1 MKLKFLSRFKERF
14 SATTNIVSPTPGYA
28 SAGYSKRSLFNWIAP
43 LKSGKTEISANQN
56 KTLVARAYDAYR
68 NQDIARAAVTQV
80 KTNAVGCGL
89 KVNPNIDAEYLG
101 LTEEQEDE
109 LESAIE
115 REFDLFTNNCDAE
128 RTLDL
133 EGLQLLSLATFLI
146 SGDSFANTFF
156 HEYPGDIY
164 ALKIQII
171 DADRVC
177 NPMGINDTKE
187 QIRGV
192 QINEIGA
199 PIAYKVLR
207 AHPADVYIDSE
218 GTLTWDTVDAFDK
231 LGRRRFLHIF
241 EKDRPGQVRGVSFL
255 APILERLKQVDRY
268 SDSELMA
275 AVVSS
280 YLTFFIES
288 PTAESSTPGFTK
300 VGEDPR
306 DPAKKDSFELGPAAA
321 IELTAGKKVTIANP
335 SRPNASFEQFFFA
348 MCRSIGASLGL
359 PVEEVLLLFN
369 SSYSASRAAMLK
381 AWKLYSHKRSTL
393 VKMFLEPIYGLW
405 FDEAVHR
412 GALPHVTDYWNNP
425 RRRIAYQRH
434 DWLSSGRGAI
444 DELAEA
450 QAAGER
456 IKNGLSSIPLEV
468 ANLTGTNY
476 KNIIRQQD
484 KALRMLKKFNMQWP
498 LDAASKFP
506 NNANNAT
513 LNQSQMERA
522 NENKPA
528 PENG

>member
-1 MKLKFLSRFKERF
+1 MSLLSRFKNRF
-14 SATTNIVSPTPGYA
+14 FASTNVASPVPGYV
-28 SAGYSKRSLFNWIAP
+28 SAGTSKRSLFNWIPP
-43 LKSGKTEISANQN
+43 LRSAKTEISSSQN

-89 KVNPNIDAEYLG
+89 KVNPNIDAEYLE

-115 REFDLFTNNCDAE
+115 REFDLFTNTCDAE

-133 EGLQLLSLATFLI
+133 EGLQLLNLATFLI
-146 SGDSFANTFF
+146 SGDSFANTFSYD
-156 HEYPGDIY
+156 YPGDIY
-164 ALKIQII
+164 SLKIQIV
-171 DADRVC
+171 DGERVSNPDRA
-177 NPMGINDTKE
+177 IDTKTLV
-187 QIRGV
+187 RGV
-192 QINEIGA
+192 EINELGA
-199 PIAYKVLR
+199 PIAYKVLK
-207 AHPADVYIDSE
+207 AHPSDTFTDPE
-218 GTLTWDTVDAFDK
+218 GTMKWDTVPAFDQ
-231 LGRRRFLHIF
+231 LGRRRFLHTF
-241 EKDRPGQVRGVSFL
+241 DKERPGQVRGVSFL

-288 PTAESSTPGFTK
+288 NTAESTVPGFTP
-300 VGEDPR
+300 VVADPR
-306 DPAKKDSFELGPAAA
+306 DPAQKDSFELGPGAA
-321 IELTAGKKVTIANP
+321 IQLSAGKKVTSVNP
-335 SRPNASFEQFFFA
+335 SRPNQNFEQFFFA

-381 AWKLYSHKRSTL
+381 AWKLYGHKRSTL
-393 VKMFLEPIYGLW
+393 IKMFLEPIYALW

-412 GALPHVTDYWNNP
+412 GALPHITDYWNNP
-425 RRRIAYQRH
+425 RRRLAYQRH

-476 KNIIRQQD
+476 KNVLRQQD
-484 KALRMLKKFNMQWP
+484 KALRMMRKFNMTWP

-506 NNANNAT
+506 NNATINKT
-513 LNQSQMERA
+513 PTQSQLELI
-522 NENKPA
+522 NEDKP
-528 PENG
+528 PKTDE